1 MKNLKIKSIY
11 ELNNYDYRKLYLKR
25 WDELALFEWDSDYM
39 ILENEYP
46 IYFAIIWN
54 TVYISDDDIDDENIE
69 KLLNFCN
76 SQNTKITKSGNS
88 YRLENEKWKYFDENT
103 RDEFENYNWLKIA
116 YRWWAGYYY
125 TLFKYID

>member
-1 MKNLKIKSIY
+1 MENLKIKSIY
-11 ELNNYDYRKLYLKR
+11 ELNDYDYRKLYLKR

-39 ILENEYP
+39 ILENDYP
-46 IYFAIIWN
+46 IYFSIIWN

-76 SQNTKITKSGNS
+76 SQNTKITKSWNS

-116 YRWWAGYYY
+116 YRWWAGYCY